1 MPRMKLSRLLA
12 LALLLGWACGA
23 RAQAM
28 GQAQW
33 AAQVRSAMPAALCK
47 AGTYFRECFA
57 QSAQSCRAA
66 AQGAVDTCL
75 KRYES
80 QMPPV
85 FGKPEDGGRWGQVIA
100 ACAGTAFETS
110 SRGSKRDTARCND
123 PKAWR

>member
-1 MPRMKLSRLLA
+1 
-12 LALLLGWACGA
+12 
-23 RAQAM
+23 M

-33 AAQVRSAMPAALCK
+33 TARIRSAMPAALCE

-57 QSAQSCRAA
+57 QSVQACRAA

-75 KRYES
+75 KRYQS

-85 FGKPEDGGRWGQVIA
+85 FAKPEDSGRWGQVIA
-100 ACAGTAFETS
+100 ACAGTVFETG
-110 SRGSKRDTARCND
+110 SRGSKRNAARCND